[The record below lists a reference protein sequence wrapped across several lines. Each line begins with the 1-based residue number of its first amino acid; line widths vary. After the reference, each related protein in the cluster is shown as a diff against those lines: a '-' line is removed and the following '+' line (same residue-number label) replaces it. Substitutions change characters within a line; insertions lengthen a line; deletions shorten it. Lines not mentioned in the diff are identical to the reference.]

1 LPDAIVAVCE
11 RKLKQ
16 SIRRSRSVSGGSIN
30 QAFRLET
37 KRGAFFLKLNHG
49 GTAKRMLATEARGLQ
64 ALRSAQAIRIPE
76 VLAQGEAAGYAYLLL
91 EMVEPGPRDRAFW
104 QRFGEELA
112 ALHRCSD
119 EQFGWPEDNFIGS
132 LPQPNGRHD
141 SWASFYQSQRL
152 QPQLDMALEANALW
166 PAAPAQFEQLFQRL
180 PELCPE
186 EPPALAHGDLWGGNF
201 LSAAN
206 GDPVL
211 IDPAVSY
218 AHREMDLGMSKL
230 FGGFAPA
237 FYEAYQANYPSES
250 GWESRLDLYQLYYL
264 LVHVNL
270 FGGGYVSSTRSVVER
285 YL

>member
-1 LPDAIVAVCE
+1 LLPDAIVAVCE

-119 EQFGWPEDNFIGS
+119 EQFG
-132 LPQPNGRHD
+132 
-141 SWASFYQSQRL
+141 
-152 QPQLDMALEANALW
+152 
-166 PAAPAQFEQLFQRL
+166 
-180 PELCPE
+180 
-186 EPPALAHGDLWGGNF
+186 
-201 LSAAN
+201 
-206 GDPVL
+206 
-211 IDPAVSY
+211 
-218 AHREMDLGMSKL
+218 
-230 FGGFAPA
+230 
-237 FYEAYQANYPSES
+237 
-250 GWESRLDLYQLYYL
+250 
-264 LVHVNL
+264 
-270 FGGGYVSSTRSVVER
+270 
-285 YL
+285 